1 MHKTERLYYS
11 DCYLTAFRARV
22 LEVLE
27 DPRRVVLDRSAFYP
41 TSGGQPFD
49 TGSLA
54 GVPVMDVVDEE
65 DRVVH
70 VLDKPVETREV
81 ECSIDWP
88 RRFDHMQ
95 QHTGQH
101 LLSAVFHDSFGIE
114 TVSFHMGA
122 ASSTIDL
129 ACPELKPDQIVEAER
144 RANAVVQENRRVA
157 VAFEDAS
164 SATGLRK
171 PTDRSGPIRVVSI
184 EGLDRSACG
193 GTHVRATGEI
203 GPILLRSVDKIRGN
217 VRLEF
222 LCGGRAVRRARADR
236 DALEQIA
243 RLFSAPADDTPTL
256 VAAQLD
262 RAKEADK
269 ARRRLEGEL
278 ASFRGQRLHAET
290 APNEKGL
297 RIVERVLLQDP
308 LPEDLRSEANAFVA
322 GGKAVFVAI
331 EPKAVLLASSADSG
345 VHCGNILKSVL
356 AQMGGRGGGSAQM
369 AQGSFTGSAEAIL
382 AAVRASM

>member
-1 MHKTERLYYS
+1 LNKTERLYYS
-11 DCYLTAFRARV
+11 DSYLTGFRARI

-27 DPRRVVLDRSAFYP
+27 DPRRVVLDRTAFYP

-49 TGSLA
+49 TGSVA
-54 GVPVMDVVDEE
+54 GVTVEDVIDED

-70 VLDKPVETREV
+70 VLESPIEAGEV
-81 ECSIDWP
+81 EGSVNWS

-101 LLSAVFHDSFGIE
+101 LLSAVFHEAFGIA

-122 ASSTIDL
+122 TSSTVDL
-129 ACPELKPDQIVEAER
+129 ACADLKADQIAEAER
-144 RANAVVQENRRVA
+144 RANAVVQENRPVTI
-157 VAFEDAS
+157 AFEDAS
-164 SATGLRK
+164 SAIGLRK
-171 PTDRSGPIRVVSI
+171 PTDRSGPIRIISI

-222 LCGGRAVRRARADR
+222 LCGSRAVWRARADR

-243 RLFSAPADDTPTL
+243 RLFSAPADETPAL
-256 VAAQLD
+256 VAAQFD

-278 ASFRGQRLHAET
+278 ASFRGQRLHADMTPDE
-290 APNEKGL
+290 NGV
-297 RIVERVLLQDP
+297 RIVERVLPQGP
-308 LPEDLRSEANAFVA
+308 LPEDLRGEANAFVA
-322 GGKAVFVAI
+322 GGRAVFIAI
-331 EPKAVLLASSADSG
+331 EPKAVFLASSADSG
-345 VHCGNILKSVL
+345 IHCGNVLKAVL
-356 AQMGGRGGGSAQM
+356 AQVGGRGGGSAQM
-369 AQGSFTGSAEAIL
+369 AQGSFTGSVEAVV
-382 AAVRASM
+382 AAVRRSM

>member
-1 MHKTERLYYS
+1 LNKTDRIYYS
-11 DCYLTAFRARV
+11 DSYLTAFRARI

-27 DPRRVVLDRSAFYP
+27 DPRRVVLDRTAFYP

-49 TGSLA
+49 TGNLA
-54 GVPVMDVVDEE
+54 GVAVVEVVDEE

-70 VLDKPVETREV
+70 VLDSPVEIGEV
-81 ECSIDWP
+81 EGSIDWS

-101 LLSAVFHDSFGIE
+101 LLSAVFHDAFGIA

-144 RANAVVQENRRVA
+144 RANAVVQENRPVTIA
-157 VAFEDAS
+157 VEDAS

-171 PTDRSGPIRVVSI
+171 PTDRSGPIRIVSI
-184 EGLDRSACG
+184 ERLDRSACG

-243 RLFSAPADDTPTL
+243 RLFSAPADETPAL

-269 ARRRLEGEL
+269 ARRRLEAEL
-278 ASFRGQRLHAET
+278 ASFRGQRLHADT
-290 APNEKGL
+290 APNENGL
-297 RIVERVLLQDP
+297 RVVERVMPQGPCRTICGMKPMPSSLK
-308 LPEDLRSEANAFVA
+308 A
-322 GGKAVFVAI
+322 GQC
-331 EPKAVLLASSADSG
+331 SSPSSRKPCFWPARPTPGCIAGTS
-345 VHCGNILKSVL
+345 
-356 AQMGGRGGGSAQM
+356 
-369 AQGSFTGSAEAIL
+369 
-382 AAVRASM
+382 